1 MFQHTIFDIEKI
13 HLRIVA
19 YCRVST
25 DKSDQANSFASQ
37 KRYFEEYIKRNP
49 NWELVEIYA
58 DEGLTGTNTKKRK
71 AFKKMIADAH
81 LGKFDIIITK
91 EVSRFARNTVDT
103 LQFTRE
109 LKAINI
115 GVLFMLDN
123 IDTLAPDGE
132 LRLTIMASLA
142 QEESRKTSE
151 RVKWGQKRQ
160 MEKGVVFGRD
170 MLGYDVRGGKMYI
183 NEEGAEIVK
192 LIFHKFVY
200 EKKGTYTICRELRE
214 AGYRTVTGNAMWTNT
229 VILKALRNE
238 KYCGDLIQKKTYTP
252 DYLTHAKKYNH
263 GEEDFV
269 ILRNH
274 HEPIISREL
283 WDMAQ
288 AELDKKAPSDE
299 IKSKHSNRYPLS
311 GKIVCGCCG
320 HKFVARS
327 KKRKDGSVY
336 KAWRCYSA
344 AQHGTSKID
353 KAGNHIGCDVK
364 AQIRDDDFMLT
375 IQKVVECIDVNRDAI
390 LKSLTDVLK
399 IVFSY
404 GKKQAV
410 DKDEIQKK
418 LSNLHS
424 REEKLLDL
432 YLSGDLSKE
441 AYREKKASYE
451 AEILELENILNGT
464 NIETASYDYNQ
475 AINDIT
481 EHITNLLYATER
493 DEIFYKNLVEKI
505 VVHSREDI
513 DVYLNLLPH
522 KWKVV
527 LNSVLSADDLC
538 GSILNTIQV
547 QRNWDILKL

>member
-1 MFQHTIFDIEKI
+1 M
-13 HLRIVA
+13 LNVAA

-25 DKSDQANSFASQ
+25 DKDDQANSFESQ
-37 KRYFEEYIKRNP
+37 KRYFEEYINRNP
-49 NWELVEIYA
+49 DWELTEIYA
-58 DEGLTGTNTKKRK
+58 DEGLTGTTTKKRK
-71 AFKKMIADAH
+71 AFNKMIVDAH
-81 LGKFDIIITK
+81 LGKFDRVLTK

-151 RVKWGQKRQ
+151 RVKWGQRRQ

-170 MLGYDVRGGKMYI
+170 MLGYDVRGGQLYI

-192 LIFHKFVY
+192 LIFHKFVN
-200 EKKGTYTICRELRE
+200 EKKGTYTIGRELRE
-214 AGYRTVTGNAMWTNT
+214 AGYKTITGNAMWTNT

-269 ILRNH
+269 IIRNH
-274 HEPIISREL
+274 HEPIISREM

-288 AELDKKAPSDE
+288 EELNKKAPNEE

-320 HKFVARS
+320 CKFVARS
-327 KKRKDGSVY
+327 KKRKDGSRY
-336 KAWRCYSA
+336 KAWRCYNA
-344 AQHGTSKID
+344 AQYGTSKID

-364 AQIRDDDFMLT
+364 SQIRDEDFMLV
-375 IQKVVECIDVNRDAI
+375 IQNVVECLDVNRDAI
-390 LKSLTDVLK
+390 LKGLTDILK
-399 IVFSY
+399 TIFSY
-404 GKKQAV
+404 EHKKAF
-410 DKDEIQKK
+410 DETEIQKK
-418 LSNLHS
+418 LCNLTS
-424 REEKLLDL
+424 KKERLLDL
-432 YLSGDLSKE
+432 YLSEDLSKE
-441 AYREKKASYE
+441 DYREKKSLYE
-451 AEILELENILNGT
+451 TEIAQLEAILKSAAR
-464 NIETASYDYNQ
+464 ETVSYDCNQ

-481 EHITNLLYATER
+481 EYMNKLLSGAER

-513 DVYLNLLPH
+513 DVYLNLLPY
-522 KWKVV
+522 KWKVA

-538 GSILNTIQV
+538 GSILSPTCLYPSGEL
-547 QRNWDILKL
+547 W

>member
-1 MFQHTIFDIEKI
+1 M
-13 HLRIVA
+13 LNVAA

-25 DKSDQANSFASQ
+25 DKDDQANSFESQ

-49 NWELVEIYA
+49 DWKLTEIYA
-58 DEGLTGTNTKKRK
+58 DEGLTGTTTKKRK
-71 AFKKMIADAH
+71 AFNKMIADAH
-81 LGKFDIIITK
+81 LGKFDRVLTK

-160 MEKGVVFGRD
+160 MEQGVVFGRD

-192 LIFHKFVY
+192 LIFHKFVN
-200 EKKGTYTICRELRE
+200 EKKGTYTISRELRE
-214 AGYRTVTGNAMWTNT
+214 AGYKTITGNAMWTNT

-238 KYCGDLIQKKTYTP
+238 KYCGDLIQRKTYTP

-269 ILRNH
+269 VLRNH

-288 AELDKKAPSDE
+288 EELDKKAPSEE

-336 KAWRCYSA
+336 KAWRCYNS
-344 AQHGTSKID
+344 AQHGTSKVD

-364 AQIRDDDFMLT
+364 SQIRDEDFMLV
-375 IQKVVECIDVNRDAI
+375 IQKIVESLDVNREAI
-390 LKSLTDVLK
+390 LKGLTNVLK

-404 GKKQAV
+404 ENKQTV
-410 DKDEIQKK
+410 NKTEVQKK
-418 LSNLHS
+418 LTNLHS
-424 REEKLLDL
+424 KQEKLLDL
-432 YLSGDLSKE
+432 YLNEDLSKE
-441 AYREKKASYE
+441 AYREKKELYE
-451 AEILELENILNGT
+451 AEISELENILNSANT
-464 NIETASYDYNQ
+464 ETASYDYNQ

-481 EHITNLLYATER
+481 EHMTNLLYARER

-538 GSILNTIQV
+538 GSILNTTSAP
-547 QRNWDILKL
+547 RNWHIWKLLARLLHS